1 MRELSDDQQ
10 QRKALEKQVRILE
23 RKLQRS
29 EADRIELEKASDLR
43 EDLLKTVIRDLE
55 KSHAVLQDR
64 GQALEQALSDLKTLQ
79 MKLVESEKMSALGIM
94 VAGIAH
100 EINNPVS
107 FIYGNIDCANDYI
120 DSLLSLVDLY
130 QQHYPEPATE
140 IQAELESI
148 DFDFLRQ
155 DSQKLFQS
163 MTMGARRI
171 SEIVKSLRTF
181 SRLDESDFKVA
192 NIHEGLDSTLT
203 ILNTRLKPTP
213 ASPEGIQLIRDYG
226 VTVPS
231 INCYPGPLNQVF
243 MNILVNAIDE
253 LDELMKQKK
262 MPKSFVPTIRISTE
276 LSSLNK
282 VSIQISDNGPGIPDN
297 IKSKLFDPFF
307 TTKPVGKGTGLGL
320 AISYQIVTEKHQGR
334 LWCDS
339 IPGEG
344 TTFSLELP
352 ADQGGSGEQPCG
364 Q

>member
-1 MRELSDDQQ
+1 MSELNDDQQ
-10 QRKALEKQVRILE
+10 QRKALEKQIRILK

-43 EDLLKTVIRDLE
+43 EDVLKTVIRDLE
-55 KSHAVLQDR
+55 KSHTILQDR
-64 GQALEQALSDLKTLQ
+64 GQALENTLSDLKTLQ
-79 MKLVESEKMSALGIM
+79 MKLVESEKMSALGVM

-107 FIYGNIDCANDYI
+107 FIYGNVGCANDYLE
-120 DSLLSLVDLY
+120 DLLSLVELY
-130 QQHYPEPATE
+130 QQNYPEPVDA
-140 IQAELESI
+140 IQTELESI

-163 MTMGARRI
+163 MTVGAERI

-181 SRLDESDFKVA
+181 SRLDESDFKMA
-192 NIHEGLDSTLT
+192 DIHEGLDSTLT
-203 ILNTRLKPTP
+203 ILNNRLKPT
-213 ASPEGIQLIRDYG
+213 AVHPEGIHLIRDYG
-226 VTVPS
+226 ITVPS

-253 LDELMKQKK
+253 LDELMKQRK
-262 MPKSFVPTIRISTE
+262 MPESFVPKIRISTE
-276 LSSLNK
+276 LSPLNK
-282 VSIQISDNGPGIPDN
+282 VSIRIADNGLGIPDD
-297 IKSKLFDPFF
+297 IKTKLFDPFF

-339 IPGEG
+339 IPGKG

-352 ADQGGSGEQPCG
+352 TYQGN
-364 Q
+364 